1 MLMLVVP
8 QAAALLKY
16 PWFHGDLTQDDA
28 ERLLNKQKVALCS
41 SLVSHCTQRGA
52 IFVKEEGFWLIRF
65 GKNGNFGTCHRC
77 LTGLLSPAVFSA
89 KVDGFKHLEIKNAT
103 GVLKI
108 GGKHYNSWEDVLAF
122 VKKGMNRSSLTVK
135 LVSLVAEYK
144 VSLKNF
150 VPTTRYEGLFQAP
163 K

>member
-1 MLMLVVP
+1 
-8 QAAALLKY
+8 
-16 PWFHGDLTQDDA
+16 
-28 ERLLNKQKVALCS
+28 LLNKQK
-41 SLVSHCTQRGA
+41 RGA

-65 GKNGNFGTCHRC
+65 GKNGNF
-77 LTGLLSPAVFSA
+77 VFSA

-108 GGKHYNSWEDVLAF
+108 GGKHYASWEEILNF
-122 VKKGMNRSSLTVK
+122 VKK
-135 LVSLVAEYK
+135 EYK

-150 VPTTRYEGLFQAP
+150 VPTTRYEGLFQAS